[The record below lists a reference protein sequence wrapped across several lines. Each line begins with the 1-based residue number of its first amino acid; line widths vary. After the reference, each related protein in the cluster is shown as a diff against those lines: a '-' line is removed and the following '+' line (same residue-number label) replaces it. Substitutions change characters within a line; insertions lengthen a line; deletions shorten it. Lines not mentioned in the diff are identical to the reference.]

1 MKSKELSRADVVD
14 KRMQILCAAQRCFA
28 RYGFA
33 KTTLDDI
40 AAGVGMKKASLYYY
54 YKNKESIFQ
63 DVIEYESNELLNL
76 LNEKMA
82 NCSNAIEKLLMFAHA
97 RLEYLRKTI
106 NLHELSVQVLLE
118 VKPIIDRLFQ
128 DFQRKQLE
136 VLQKILLE
144 GIEQNIFKQIDVN
157 QTASAILSVLEAVVL
172 KEFQSAEIHSASDID
187 YNKLQKQLDTI
198 LTLMIDGLKK

>member
-82 NCSNAIEKLLMFAHA
+82 TCSNAIEKLLMFAHA